1 MMDIKVC
8 LQLSN
13 IVYRRIYVARMHAP
27 SQSDNHAAQTLNLIQ
42 HWAWTSWTGL
52 IHQVH
57 GGGGGYDSDFSDD
70 EQGESSEKTL
80 KR

>member
-1 MMDIKVC
+1 M
-8 LQLSN
+8 
-13 IVYRRIYVARMHAP
+13 YE
-27 SQSDNHAAQTLNLIQ
+27 Q
-42 HWAWTSWTGL
+42 HL
-52 IHQVH
+52 RLVIIPQVH

>member
-1 MMDIKVC
+1 MEIKMC
-8 LQLSN
+8 LPLSN
-13 IVYRRIYVARMHAP
+13 VVCGRIYVVGMHAP
-27 SQSDNHAAQTLNLIQ
+27 RESDSNATQSLNLIK
-42 HWAWTSWTGL
+42 HLAWTS

-57 GGGGGYDSDFSDD
+57 GGGCGYDSDFSGD